1 LKVIW
6 SKESLQ
12 QLIEIEQ
19 YISRDNPARAV
30 RFINRLIDRAEKIKD
45 YPYKGRVVP
54 EFSLNEIR
62 EVFEK
67 SYRIVYRIA
76 ENQIEILTVFE
87 GHKLLK
93 SSEIIKKGK

>member
-1 LKVIW
+1 MKVIW

-87 GHKLLK
+87 GHKLLR